1 MSELRD
7 ASGLKTREGGAHR
20 RWPAHLVTE
29 MRENANNGCVGT
41 VLVSETDR
49 VRVWHLNL
57 GPGERCPFHRHVN
70 DYFWTVHSSG
80 RVRSYDESGRVSVA
94 DYQTGMTRHYK
105 FSAGGY
111 LLHSIENI
119 GDGML
124 TFTTVEFVDGPN
136 KPLRLP
142 DSIRFVPAA

>member
-1 MSELRD
+1 MSKNRD
-7 ASGLKTREGGAHR
+7 TSRLLEKQRSRSA
-20 RWPAHLVTE
+20 RWPFWLVTE
-29 MRENANNGCVGT
+29 MRNNAENGCVGT

-57 GPGERCPFHRHVN
+57 QPGQRCPFHRHVN
-70 DYFWTVHSSG
+70 DYFWTVHNSG
-80 RVRSYDESGRVSVA
+80 RVRSYDESGRITEHE
-94 DYQTGMTRHYK
+94 YQTGMTRHYK
-105 FSAGGY
+105 FAAGEY

-136 KPLRLP
+136 EPLPLP
-142 DSIRFVPAA
+142 DSIRFNPAA